1 MSVYDKERQVR
12 NKSLELMSKMVT
24 IQLPLNESD
33 AFHA

>member
-24 IQLPLNESD
+24 IQLPVNEND
-33 AFHA
+33 AFYA

>member
-1 MSVYDKERQVR
+1 MSVYDKERKVR

-24 IQLPLNESD
+24 IQLPVNEND